1 MTTSSDRMWT
11 PDRHPRDALP
21 VGDGGVT
28 AAGSC
33 VFCEIVAG
41 RAPATVVRRWPDAI
55 AILPRSRGVTAG
67 HTLVIPRVHVSDATV
82 DPILTGAVAARAV
95 ELAEPAC
102 NIITSAGA
110 AASQT
115 VGHLH
120 LHVVPRRDG
129 DGLTLPWTPRSTG
142 PARHVGGGAS

>member
-1 MTTSSDRMWT
+1 MTASSDRMWT
-11 PDRHPRDALP
+11 PERHPLGRPP
-21 VGDGGVT
+21 VGDGGV
-28 AAGSC
+28 AAVSC

-41 RAPATVVRRWPDAI
+41 RAPATVVKRWPDAI

-67 HTLVIPRVHVSDATV
+67 HTLVIPRAHVSDATV
-82 DPILTGAVAARAV
+82 DPIVTGAVAARAA
-95 ELAEPAC
+95 ELAVPAC
-102 NIITSAGA
+102 NIITSAGS

-129 DGLTLPWTPRSTG
+129 DGLTLPWTPRATE
-142 PARHVGGGAS
+142 PAGNPGGAIS